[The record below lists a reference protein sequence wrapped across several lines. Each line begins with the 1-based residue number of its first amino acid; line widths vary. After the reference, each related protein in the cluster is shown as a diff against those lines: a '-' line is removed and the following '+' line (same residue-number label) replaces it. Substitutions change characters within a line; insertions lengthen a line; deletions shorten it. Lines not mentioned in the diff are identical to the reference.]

1 MEKVQSKKVKRMINM
16 GADKNRIYERLKLLQ
31 LRKEKALVCF
41 LTAGFPTINATIPLV
56 LEIERG
62 GADIIELGM
71 PFSDPL
77 ADGPVI
83 QQSSQVALSQ
93 GITLDKILSYVK
105 TIRQSSE
112 IPLVLMGYLNPI
124 LTYGAEKFLN
134 SAARSGVD
142 GIILPELPFEESK
155 RYKSIFDCA
164 GLAHILLVTP
174 TTSPE
179 RIALIDRASSGF
191 LYCVSSTGVTGSRSK
206 IRGGSYINSV
216 KINAKKNPVLV
227 GFGIKTPADARRMA
241 HRADG
246 VIIGSALIQRIAR
259 GESLEEVGAWVRQM
273 KKAL

>member
-1 MEKVQSKKVKRMINM
+1 
-16 GADKNRIYERLKLLQ
+16 
-31 LRKEKALVCF
+31 
-41 LTAGFPTINATIPLV
+41 V

-93 GITLDKILSYVK
+93 GITLDNILSYVK

-124 LTYGAEKFLN
+124 LAYGAEKFFN

-142 GIILPELPFEESK
+142 GIILPELPVEESK
-155 RYKSIFDCA
+155 RYKSTFDNA

-179 RIALIDRASSGF
+179 RIALIDRASNGF
-191 LYCVSSTGVTGSRSK
+191 LYCVSSTGVTGTTSK
-206 IRGGSYINSV
+206 MRGSSYINSV
-216 KINAKKNPVLV
+216 KTNAKKNPVLV
-227 GFGIKTPADARRMA
+227 GFGIKTPTDARRIA
-241 HRADG
+241 NRVDG

-259 GESLEEVGAWVRQM
+259 GESLEDVGVWVRQL
-273 KKAL
+273 KKAM

>member
-1 MEKVQSKKVKRMINM
+1 MSKGTRKINM
-16 GADKNRIYERLKLLQ
+16 GADKNRIHERLTLLQ

-41 LTAGFPTINATIPLV
+41 LTEGFPTLNATIPLV

-83 QQSSQVALSQ
+83 QQSSQAALSQ
-93 GITLDKILSYVK
+93 GITLDNILSYVK

-124 LTYGAEKFLN
+124 LAYGAEKFFK

-142 GIILPELPFEESK
+142 GIILPELPVEESK
-155 RYKSIFDCA
+155 RYKSIFDRA

-179 RIALIDRASSGF
+179 RIALIDRASNGF
-191 LYCVSSTGVTGSRSK
+191 LYCVSSTGVTGSTSK
-206 IRGGSYINSV
+206 IRSDSYINSV
-216 KINAKKNPVLV
+216 KTHAKKNPVLV
-227 GFGIKTPADARRMA
+227 GFGIKTPADARRIA
-241 HRADG
+241 RRADG

-259 GESLEEVGAWVRQM
+259 GDSLEDIGAWVRQL
-273 KKAL
+273 KKAM

>member
-1 MEKVQSKKVKRMINM
+1 M
-16 GADKNRIYERLKLLQ
+16 GADKNRINERLNLLQ
-31 LRKEKALVCF
+31 LRKEKALACF

-56 LEIERG
+56 LEIEKS

-105 TIRQSSE
+105 TIRRSSE

-124 LTYGAEKFLN
+124 LAYGAEKFFN

-142 GIILPELPFEESK
+142 GIILPELPLEESK
-155 RYKSIFDCA
+155 RYKSMFDSA

-174 TTSPE
+174 TTCPE

-206 IRGGSYINSV
+206 ILGGSYINSV

-227 GFGIKTPADARRMA
+227 GFGIRTPADARRIA
-241 HRADG
+241 QYADG
-246 VIIGSALIQRIAR
+246 VIVGSALIQRIAR
-259 GESLEEVGAWVRQM
+259 GESLEEVGAWVRQL